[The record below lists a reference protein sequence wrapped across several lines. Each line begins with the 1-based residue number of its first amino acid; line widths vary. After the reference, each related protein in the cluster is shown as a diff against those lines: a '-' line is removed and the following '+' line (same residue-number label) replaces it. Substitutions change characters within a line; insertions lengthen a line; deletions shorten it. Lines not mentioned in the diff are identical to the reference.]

1 MAMSSLLTKNGFIR
15 GKQTDSGIGQVTP
28 VILRFP
34 VVNRGALST
43 QLNRPTN
50 RKDELALIELHAW
63 DTPPN

>member
-1 MAMSSLLTKNGFIR
+1 MAMPSLLTKKGFIR

-34 VVNRGALST
+34 GANRVALST
-43 QLNRPTN
+43 QFNRLTN

>member
-1 MAMSSLLTKNGFIR
+1 MAMPSLLRKKGFIK

-34 VVNRGALST
+34 GVNRGALST
-43 QLNRPTN
+43 QFNRLAN
-50 RKDELALIELHAW
+50 KKDELALIELHAW